1 MQNSPSSKLSIALMN
16 EPGSSSLPGSQ
27 GGSHRTPDSG
37 TTLDIINLF
46 SHLGATAGA
55 ATYQEVRSDA
65 DARIAAARWPLLSEW
80 QDGEPSEQ
88 FS

>member
-1 MQNSPSSKLSIALMN
+1 MN
-16 EPGSSSLPGSQ
+16 EPGSSILTSSQ
-27 GGSHRTPDSG
+27 GGIHRTPDSG

-46 SHLGATAGA
+46 SHLGAVAGA

-80 QDGEPSEQ
+80 QDDEPSEQ